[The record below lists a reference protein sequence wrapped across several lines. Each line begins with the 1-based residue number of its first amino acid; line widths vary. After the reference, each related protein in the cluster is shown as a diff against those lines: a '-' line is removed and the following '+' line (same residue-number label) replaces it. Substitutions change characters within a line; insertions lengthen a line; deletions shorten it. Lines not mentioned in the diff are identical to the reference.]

1 MVQTIHP
8 ASYSRDNKGM
18 IMQIMNISTPKA
30 CFSLTLLAWAISG
43 VLNTAHAEGYE
54 IQKANRSGIKSE
66 AWSCKQCQAKTGRQ
80 GNVSAT
86 LAYNDGEDS
95 RFGNR
100 TGTDKDGLVGAVG
113 ANMQYQA
120 ESGYQTRL
128 EADKLGFDTGSA
140 KLTTGQPG
148 HYQIQLG
155 YKGLANY
162 QYNQL
167 KSPYLTDNDK
177 MLLPENWVEGA
188 TDRKSVV

>member
-1 MVQTIHP
+1 
-8 ASYSRDNKGM
+8 
-18 IMQIMNISTPKA
+18 MQIMNISTPRA

-54 IQKANRSGIKSE
+54 IQKANRSGVKSDS
-66 AWSCKQCQAKTGRQ
+66 WSCKQCQPKTGRQ

-113 ANMQYQA
+113 ADMQYQA
-120 ESGYQTRL
+120 ESGYKTRL

-140 KLTTGQPG
+140 KLTTGRPG
-148 HYQIQLG
+148 HYQIQ
-155 YKGLANY
+155 
-162 QYNQL
+162 
-167 KSPYLTDNDK
+167 
-177 MLLPENWVEGA
+177 
-188 TDRKSVV
+188 